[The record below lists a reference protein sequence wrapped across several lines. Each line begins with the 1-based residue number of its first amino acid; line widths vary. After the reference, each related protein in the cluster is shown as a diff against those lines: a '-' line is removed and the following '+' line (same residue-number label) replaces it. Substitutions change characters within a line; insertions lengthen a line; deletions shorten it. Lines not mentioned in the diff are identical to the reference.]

1 MYAPIGLV
9 LDAPKYLPELAEK
22 GRGQV
27 ALAKVIGKIA
37 VDRMEKEL
45 GPFAAFIR
53 AAAAWDPSSTCGPR
67 RSPNAAEPSAAPPDP
82 ASTTAATTADR
93 VSTDGLADSAGP
105 ADTAGPTEPVAQDAK
120 PKTRAAAATRGARS
134 AGSGAGTTAGKSRA
148 AKSRTPTP
156 QEVSTQAPDAE
167 QVPDEAQLP
176 IDGFVTLS
184 ASQIVPRL
192 TTLAPAELAAIGRFE
207 RANRNRRTV
216 LNRIDQLL
224 GDR

>member
-27 ALAKVIGKIA
+27 ALAKLIGKVA

-45 GPFAAFIR
+45 GPFAAFFR

-67 RSPNAAEPSAAPPDP
+67 CGPNAADEPAATPEP
-82 ASTTAATTADR
+82 ASTT
-93 VSTDGLADSAGP
+93 SAP
-105 ADTAGPTEPVAQDAK
+105 RTEPVATEASAEPGEPVAPTSGTK
-120 PKTRAAAATRGARS
+120 GRAASAARRPRPAGAGPAAATGKAR
-134 AGSGAGTTAGKSRA
+134 TR
-148 AKSRTPTP
+148 RTREATP
-156 QEVSTQAPDAE
+156 QRADTE

-176 IDGFVTLS
+176 LDGYATLS

-192 TTLAPAELAAIGRFE
+192 TTLAPAELEAVGRFE

-224 GDR
+224 GER